1 MSAWPDPAG
10 CRAVLVGTTTYT
22 DQVMWPALPAV
33 RANVTDLAEVLTG
46 PRSWG
51 LRRDHCAQLIDP
63 AGSDHV
69 LDLIH
74 DAATEAADTV
84 LIYYSGHGEK
94 TENDLLL
101 PIATTRPDRLRIG
114 GVRFSVIRE
123 IIRERR
129 APRAVVV
136 LDCCYSGMAH
146 GMGGPA
152 LRGLIDTTS
161 AYVLTSSARDTL
173 SLAPP
178 GERHTAFTGELLKI
192 LQDGIPAG
200 PADLSIGDVT
210 RALRYRLL
218 DRRLP
223 LPEYSQAG
231 AADELPLVRNRPEPA
246 RTRSRPRPAPAPPPG
261 IRLAGA
267 ARRTGRA
274 VGISFGA
281 TNSVIT
287 VVHGG
292 ETTVVPSSEGSPA
305 TPSVVAFGKNG
316 QIMVG
321 ETAKRQAVV
330 NAERTV
336 RSVVLE
342 MGTGWSVR
350 IEGSTYSAPQI
361 GALVLGKLKQDAEAY
376 LGEQVTDAVLT
387 VPAYYDDAQRQAVTE
402 AGTLAGLDVLRL
414 VNEPTAAVLAY
425 GLDEDEGR
433 SILVFDLGGRTY
445 DVSVLHVGE
454 GYVEVLATHGDT
466 RLGGEDW
473 DQRIVDELVRRFR
486 EAHGVDL
493 TGDRT
498 AVQRLREAAERVK
511 VELTGAREAHIDLPY
526 LATVRQAPRHL
537 DTTLTRQEFQ
547 SLTADLL
554 VRLRGPFRGALQDS
568 GLKVSDLAHVVLA
581 GGASLMPAVTAL
593 VAEMSGGKA
602 PLTRL
607 GPAEAASIGAA
618 RQASV
623 LKADLTPVT
632 LGLRGKG
639 GVLRRVIERDSPVPV
654 ERTVTFTTTADD
666 QSSLRVE
673 VYEGEQETAALNAV
687 LGTYMVGGIPAAR
700 RGEPRIEVTFGVD
713 AGLTFT
719 VTAREAASGV
729 FLPVTRHPA

>member
-1 MSAWPDPAG
+1 MSAWPDPAR

-51 LRRDHCAQLIDP
+51 LRPDHCAQLIDP
-63 AGSDHV
+63 ASSDHV
-69 LDLIH
+69 LGLIH

-146 GMGGPA
+146 GMSGPA

-178 GERHTAFTGELLKI
+178 GERHTAFTGELLRI
-192 LQDGIPAG
+192 LQDGVPAG

-246 RTRSRPRPAPAPPPG
+246 RTRPRPAPAPPPG

-281 TNSVIT
+281 TYSVIT
-287 VVHGG
+287 VVDGG
-292 ETTVVPSSEGSPA
+292 EPTVVPSSEGSPA

-321 ETAKRQAVV
+321 EPAKRQAVV

-336 RSVVLE
+336 RSVLLE
-342 MGTGWSVR
+342 MGGDWSVR
-350 IEGSTYSAPQI
+350 IDGSAYSAPQV
-361 GALVLGKLKQDAEAY
+361 GALVLGKLKRDAEAY

-402 AGTLAGLDVLRL
+402 AGTLAGLNVLRL

-425 GLDEDEGR
+425 GLDEEENR
-433 SILVFDLGGRTY
+433 SVLVFDLGGHTY
-445 DVSVLHVGE
+445 DVSVLHIGD
-454 GYVEVLATHGDT
+454 GYVEVLATHGDN
-466 RLGGEDW
+466 RLGGDDW
-473 DQRIVDELVRRFR
+473 DQRIVDELVRRFK

-493 TGDRT
+493 TGDRV
-498 AVQRLREAAERVK
+498 ALQRLREAAERVK
-511 VELTGAREAHIDLPY
+511 IELTGAREARVDLPY
-526 LATVRQAPRHL
+526 VAMVRQAPRHL
-537 DTTLTRQEFQ
+537 DTTVTRQEFQ

-593 VAEMSGGKA
+593 VTEMSGGKV
-602 PLTRL
+602 PLTRF

-639 GVLRRVIERDSPVPV
+639 GGLRKVIERGSPVPV
-654 ERTVTFTTTADD
+654 ERTVTFTTTADH

-700 RGEPRIEVTFGVD
+700 RGEPRIEVTFAVD

-719 VTAREAASGV
+719 VTAREAATGI

>member
-1 MSAWPDPAG
+1 MSPWPDPAR

-63 AGSDHV
+63 ASSDHV

-84 LIYYSGHGEK
+84 FIYYSGHGEK

-146 GMGGPA
+146 GMSGPA

-178 GERHTAFTGELLKI
+178 GERHTAFTGELLRI
-192 LQDGIPAG
+192 LQDGVPAG

-231 AADELPLVRNRPEPA
+231 AADELPFVRNRPAPP
-246 RTRSRPRPAPAPPPG
+246 RTPPRAAPAPPPG

-274 VGISFGA
+274 VGICFGA
-281 TNSVIT
+281 ANSVVT
-287 VVHGG
+287 VVEGG
-292 ETTVVPSSEGSPA
+292 EPVVIPGSEGARA
-305 TPSVVAFGKNG
+305 TPSVVAFAKDGEVV
-316 QIMVG
+316 VG
-321 ETAKRQAVV
+321 EAAKRQTVT
-330 NAERTV
+330 NPERTV
-336 RSVVLE
+336 RSIVLE
-342 MGTGWSVR
+342 LGTEWSVA
-350 IEGSTYSAPQI
+350 IDGSRYSAPRI
-361 GALVLGKLKQDAEAY
+361 GALVLGRLKQDAEAY
-376 LGEQVTDAVLT
+376 LGERVTDAVIT
-387 VPAYYDDAQRQAVTE
+387 VPAYFDDAQRQAVTE
-402 AGTLAGLDVLRL
+402 AGTLAGLNVLRL
-414 VNEPTAAVLAY
+414 INEPTAAALAY
-425 GLDEDEGR
+425 GLDAEENR
-433 SILVFDLGGRTY
+433 SILVFDLGGRSY
-445 DVSVLHVGE
+445 DVSVLHIGD
-454 GYVEVLATHGDT
+454 GYIEVLATHGDI
-466 RLGGEDW
+466 RLGGDDW
-473 DQRIVDELVRRFR
+473 DQRIVDELARRFR
-486 EAHGVDL
+486 ESHGVDL
-493 TGDRT
+493 TGDRM
-498 AVQRLREAAERVK
+498 ALQRLREAAERAK
-511 VELTGAREAHIDLPY
+511 IELTAARQAHVNLPY
-526 LATVRQAPRHL
+526 LTAGRQGPLHL
-537 DTTLTRQEFQ
+537 DTTLTRREFQ

-554 VRLRGPFRGALQDS
+554 GRLRGPFRGALQDS
-568 GLKVSDLAHVVLA
+568 GLKVTDLAHVVLA
-581 GGASLMPAVTAL
+581 GGASRMPAVTAL
-593 VAEMSGGKA
+593 VTELSGGMP
-602 PLTRL
+602 PLMGL
-607 GPAEAASIGAA
+607 SPEEVASIGAA

-623 LKADLTPVT
+623 LKADLIPVT

-673 VYEGEQETAALNAV
+673 VFEGEQATAALNAV

-719 VTAREAASGV
+719 VTAREAATGV
-729 FLPVTRHPA
+729 PLPVTRHPS